1 MNKEACFK
9 CVPELG
15 WLHAS
20 WFVYLVWN
28 NLTSKFSLKSDLLSV
43 KYNSQTNNQETKHP
57 TSARLTHKLAC
68 STNVI
73 NMPILRA
80 KTKHRTSLYCLVLC
94 WKSQRRKQGNDAFIR
109 MHFLHFYHAALN
121 WDSQMRWHYNHKC
134 LRILAFTSTSH
145 FRRTFSHPRSAYKYA
160 YSLFLIHALT
170 YCNIHTHRVIIAHV
184 YTSYIQGHSY
194 ILKDRTSNGILTL
207 TISYDILTQ
216 EEEEGAITPIG

>member
-1 MNKEACFK
+1 VFLNWDGFML
-9 CVPELG
+9 LG
-15 WLHAS
+15 LFIS
-20 WFVYLVWN
+20 FWN
-28 NLTSKFSLKSDLLSV
+28 NLISKFSLKSDLLSV

-94 WKSQRRKQGNDAFIR
+94 WKSQGRKQGNDAFIR

-134 LRILAFTSTSH
+134 LRILAFTST
-145 FRRTFSHPRSAYKYA
+145 R
-160 YSLFLIHALT
+160 LFLDAHLVTPEVLTSMHIH
-170 YCNIHTHRVIIAHV
+170 YF
-184 YTSYIQGHSY
+184 S
-194 ILKDRTSNGILTL
+194 
-207 TISYDILTQ
+207 
-216 EEEEGAITPIG
+216 